1 MRLHRALITLLLLTF
16 TSLSA
21 IAQYQQ
27 PQYQWGRPKPP
38 KTGACFYKD
47 SNFRG
52 DYFCLKLGDNWSSM
66 PSGFNDKITAIRLFS
81 GAQVRVFNDNNFKG
95 VNTRITRDVMTC
107 AIQASGQSFEE
118 LERSHLF
125 HGCLSRER

>member
-1 MRLHRALITLLLLTF
+1 MRLHRVLITLLLLTF

-21 IAQYQQ
+21 IAQYQQPQYQQ

-52 DYFCLKLGDNWSSM
+52 DYFCRNWETGPRCRPDS
-66 PSGFNDKITAIRLFS
+66 TTRLRRS
-81 GAQVRVFNDNNFKG
+81 VYSVEPGADFQ
-95 VNTRITRDVMTC
+95 
-107 AIQASGQSFEE
+107 
-118 LERSHLF
+118 
-125 HGCLSRER
+125 